1 MQAPP
6 IYRVTTVQCAEN
18 SWYTCTSN
26 NILFLNGNSIE
37 ITGDLLCSLIQKSY
51 GSFNFTFCFQK
62 GDQNSPLI
70 YVPCGHNTC
79 ISCSKGRE
87 LCPCCGSQASS
98 KTRNIMLMQIIE
110 VSKNKTMIDRDCQM
124 SNVRSQCFAYSLV
137 QKMLSFLSNLVVIIS
152 LPQSMLF

>member
-1 MQAPP
+1 MDWTNRTAQATITMQAPP
-6 IYRVTTVQCAEN
+6 IYRVTTAQCAEN

-26 NILFLNGNSIE
+26 LNGNSIE
-37 ITGDLLCSLIQKSY
+37 IACVLLCSLIQKSY

-124 SNVRSQCFAYSLV
+124 SGPSVLPTLLFRKCFHFYLI
-137 QKMLSFLSNLVVIIS
+137 QL
-152 LPQSMLF
+152 